1 MINFNIEHWPI
12 VYFKSDIISEFNDTI
27 FEEYQKK
34 YLNLLI
40 ECKKRKEKIVLVL
53 NLNYFNNTNIPVK
66 YILKQIQFHKNI
78 YNFNKKYLNCIIIL
92 CKSKPFKNMINTF
105 LSFTE
110 ADVPVKICR
119 NLEKATSYL
128 KNNFKINFDIS
139 IFTNMNEKENI
150 NNNCIIKDE
159 LLESIDQINNEL
171 LESIE
176 KINNIENKEKFTEY
190 FNKLS

>member
-110 ADVPVKICR
+110 TAAPIKICR
-119 NLEKATSYL
+119 NSEKATSYL

-139 IFTNMNEKENI
+139 IFTNNNENENEKLDTNNYENDI
-150 NNNCIIKDE
+150 
-159 LLESIDQINNEL
+159 INNEL

-176 KINNIENKEKFTEY
+176 KINNIENIENKEKFTEY